1 LAHLRH
7 SQYAARKVIFS
18 HTVSHFGRILFMR
31 TLFADLRYGL
41 RLLRQAP
48 AFTAIAICALAL
60 GIGANSAIFSTLD
73 AVVLRPLPYR
83 DPSRLVM
90 VFEDSSSIGYPHNTP
105 APANYFDWKEQNH
118 VFTDM
123 AAIRYRG
130 MSITG
135 DGTPEQLK
143 GQAVTPNLFSVLG
156 VSPLLGRTFT
166 EQEDRDGAQVVLIS
180 YRLWQS
186 RYSGDP
192 SQINKPIQL
201 NGTRYNVIGVMPRDF
216 VFRDQERDFWIPIH
230 FTPADRAMRSSHYL
244 TVVARLKPDATL
256 DRARQEIASIS
267 RHLEQ
272 QYPQDNYR
280 VGSVVVP
287 IKEDLL
293 GNTRV
298 ALFVLMA
305 ASGCVLLIACANLAS
320 LLLARAV
327 ARKKEMAVRAALGAG
342 RGRLVRQMVT
352 EATMLALA
360 GGALGLLFAQAGM
373 KILARLVPNGLP
385 STAKPSLDPALL
397 LFTLA
402 LSLLTGLIFS
412 VIPAVQAARASV
424 NDALKQGGRSGAD
437 TRGRNTRDALVVL
450 EVAAALVLLTGAGL
464 MIQTMAKLR
473 AIDLGFRSDHL
484 LTMRTALGPKNGDA
498 VKSIDYLD
506 RVLSE
511 VSVLPGVE
519 GAGFASTLPFQ
530 SIGNTRGFMID
541 GGPIDQNY
549 SPDAL
554 FRVGSTNYLATLGVK
569 LLDGRLF
576 TESDRKESAPVV
588 IVNETLAHHYWPNG
602 SAVGHHIAFGPKREP
617 RTIVGVV
624 ADVQERGYDIRMK
637 PGVYVPITA
646 LDIDWGPDS
655 LIVRTKGDPIALVP
669 SVRRAIA
676 SVDPSQPVSELR
688 TMDEIVDLNVAD
700 RQQQM
705 TLLGSF
711 AALAL
716 VLASIG
722 LYGVLSYSVTQR
734 SREIGLRM
742 AVGASAL
749 SVIRMIVARGL
760 ALTALGL
767 ALGLGAA
774 FLATRAL
781 KNLLF
786 GVAATDPFT
795 FASVAALLGIIALI
809 ACWAPARRASRVD
822 PITVLRE
829 E

>member
-1 LAHLRH
+1 
-7 SQYAARKVIFS
+7 
-18 HTVSHFGRILFMR
+18 
-31 TLFADLRYGL
+31 
-41 RLLRQAP
+41 
-48 AFTAIAICALAL
+48 
-60 GIGANSAIFSTLD
+60 
-73 AVVLRPLPYR
+73 
-83 DPSRLVM
+83 M
-90 VFEDSSSIGYPHNTP
+90 VFEDSSHIGFPHNTP

-118 VFTDM
+118 AFTDM

-135 DGTPEQLK
+135 SGNPEQLK
-143 GQAVTPNLFSVLG
+143 GQAVTPNFFSVLG
-156 VSPLLGRTFT
+156 TAPLIGRTFS
-166 EQEDRDGAQVVLIS
+166 EEEDRAGAQVVVIS
-180 YRLWQS
+180 YSLWQR

-192 SQINKPIQL
+192 AVIDQPIML
-201 NGTRYNVIGVMPRDF
+201 NGTKYSILGVMPRDF
-216 VFRDQERDFWIPIH
+216 VFRDRERDFWYPMH
-230 FTPADRAMRSSHYL
+230 FMPADHSIRGSHYL
-244 TVVARLKPDATL
+244 SVVARLKPDATL
-256 DRARQEIASIS
+256 DRAREEMTAIAK
-267 RHLEQ
+267 RLEQ
-272 QYPQDNYR
+272 QYPNDNYR
-280 VGSVVVP
+280 VGAIVIP

-293 GNTRV
+293 GNSR
-298 ALFVLMA
+298 LELLVLMA
-305 ASGCVLLIACANLAS
+305 AAGCVLLIACANLAS

-373 KILARLVPNGLP
+373 TILARLVPTGLP
-385 STAKPSLDPALL
+385 TTAKPALDSTLL
-397 LFTLA
+397 LFTLG

-412 VIPAVQAARASV
+412 VIPAIQAARASV

-437 TRGRNTRDALVVL
+437 TRGRNTRDALVVI

-484 LTMRTALGPKNGDA
+484 LTLHTPFGAKYGDMVSA
-498 VKSIDYLD
+498 TGYIR
-506 RVLSE
+506 RVLDQ
-511 VSVLPGVE
+511 VRAIPGVE
-519 GAGFASTLPFQ
+519 NAAFTSTLPFQ
-530 SIGNTRGFMID
+530 SIGNTRGFKID
-541 GGPIDQNY
+541 GGQIDQNF

-554 FRVGSTNYLATLGVK
+554 FRVGSVNYLETLGVK

-576 TESDRKESAPVV
+576 TESDPSESAPVL

-602 SAVGHHIAFGPKREP
+602 GAIGHHIAFGDKVS
-617 RTIVGVV
+617 RTIVGVI
-624 ADVQERGYDIRMK
+624 ADVHERGYDIAMK
-637 PGVYVPITA
+637 PGVYVPITS
-646 LDIDWGPDS
+646 LDISWGPDE
-655 LIVRTKGDPIALVP
+655 LVIRTQGEPTSIAP
-669 SVRRAIA
+669 AVRRVIA
-676 SVDPSQPVSELR
+676 SVDPDQPISELR

-722 LYGVLSYSVTQR
+722 LYGVLSYAVTQR

-742 AVGASAL
+742 ALGASAS

-760 ALTALGL
+760 ALTGAGL
-767 ALGLGAA
+767 IIGLVAA
-774 FLATRAL
+774 WLATGAM
-781 KNLLF
+781 KNLLY
-786 GVAATDPFT
+786 GVAATDPLT
-795 FASVAALLGIIALI
+795 FGAVAALLTLIALI

-822 PITVLRE
+822 PIVVLRE